1 MKRNLLLFILV
12 MTTIMVSFS
21 ACVVERGG
29 RGGRGGGPHGNHG
42 HHYGHYNR
50 Y

>member
-1 MKRNLLLFILV
+1 MKKNLLLFILV

-29 RGGRGGGPHGNHG
+29 RGGGPHGNHG
-42 HHYGHYNR
+42 HHYGNYNR

>member
-1 MKRNLLLFILV
+1 MKKNLLLFILV
-12 MTTIMVSFS
+12 IATIMVSFS

-29 RGGRGGGPHGNHG
+29 GPHGYHG
-42 HHYGHYNR
+42 HHNGHYNR